1 MAQSAASAK
10 VREDTSRYSYYVDP
24 SFYEWLIADL
34 AAWDDA
40 VPADPAVRAQCEALL
55 FEEARLIDDG
65 RFEDWLDLFTKDCL
79 YWIPS
84 TPGGGDPR
92 REVSIAFDD
101 RRRLEDRIYWLRT
114 GYAYS
119 QIPPS
124 RTRRLITNIEVLRGG
139 QSDEVRVR
147 SNFVIFEFRNGRARS
162 LAGWYAHLLRREA
175 ERWRIVVKRI
185 NLIDSEHGHEN
196 MTLVF

>member
-1 MAQSAASAK
+1 MALSTIPAR

-24 SFYEWLIADL
+24 SFYDRLIADL

-40 VPADPAVRAQCEALL
+40 PPADTSLHAPCEAFLY
-55 FEEARLIDDG
+55 EEARLLDDG
-65 RFEDWLDLFTKDCL
+65 RFEDWLELFTRDCL

-92 REVSIAFDD
+92 KEVSIAFDD
-101 RRRLEDRIYWLRT
+101 RRRLEDRVYWLRT

-124 RTRRLITNIEVLRGG
+124 RTRRLITNVEVVRADRP
-139 QSDEVRVR
+139 DEVRVR

-175 ERWRIVVKRI
+175 DRWRIVVKRV

>member
-1 MAQSAASAK
+1 MAVSSAAAK
-10 VREDTSRYSYYVDP
+10 VREDTSRYSYYIDP
-24 SFYEWLIADL
+24 SFYDRLIADL
-34 AAWDDA
+34 GAWDSA
-40 VPADPAVRAQCEALL
+40 PPADPSLRAPCEAFLY
-55 FEEARLIDDG
+55 EEARLLDDG
-65 RFEDWLDLFTKDCL
+65 RFEDWLELFTSDCL

-92 REVSIAFDD
+92 KEVSIAFDD
-101 RRRLEDRIYWLRT
+101 RRRLEDRVYWLRT

-124 RTRRLITNIEVLRGG
+124 RTRRLITNVEVMRADRP
-139 QSDEVRVR
+139 DEVRVR

-162 LAGWYAHLLRREA
+162 LAGWYAHLLRREG
-175 ERWRIVVKRI
+175 ERWRIAVKRV